1 VHRGETD
8 SPVATAEHMMLHV
21 DAEAGKAS
29 PASPEIQAKLAEI
42 AAHHDLLP
50 RPANA
55 GRHIGQRPG

>member
-1 VHRGETD
+1 
-8 SPVATAEHMMLHV
+8 MMLHV